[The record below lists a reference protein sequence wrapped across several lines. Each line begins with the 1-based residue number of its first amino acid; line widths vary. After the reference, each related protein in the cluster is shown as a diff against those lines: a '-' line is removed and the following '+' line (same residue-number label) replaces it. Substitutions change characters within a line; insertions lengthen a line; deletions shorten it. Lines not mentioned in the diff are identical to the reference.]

1 MLELTAKSTGTSKNC
16 SGSSKAT
23 FSLPYL
29 SLPIEIYIVSG
40 VAVPVPAKLPIQ
52 LDHIEVIVWVEIK
65 DISQN
70 LKKTM
75 RERKAGVRLLGEQIS
90 GSAKL

>member
-1 MLELTAKSTGTSKNC
+1 MLQKVRAPLKSVQEAAKQP
-16 SGSSKAT
+16 
-23 FSLPYL
+23 FLFL

-52 LDHIEVIVWVEIK
+52 LDHIEVIVWVKIK

-75 RERKAGVRLLGEQIS
+75 RERKAGV
-90 GSAKL
+90 